1 MKTKLLLALMAC
13 MLVFSCKD
21 KDKDKDLE
29 LAKSQV
35 EKKIDNLC
43 GTWKIQSLRGGKV
56 SRNGIPLVEDCTGN
70 IIIERKKGS
79 EYEMF
84 ATATINGYEY
94 SCSITLLL
102 GDWQYSPFHG
112 SESYFQQN
120 LNLRFI
126 LTVPV
131 KDGITYDGRE
141 GYWWTYQFYAED
153 FTEDS
158 RTISASS
165 ITHSTNDK
173 PLYLRLEKI
182 RQ

>member
-21 KDKDKDLE
+21 KDKDIE
-29 LAKSQV
+29 FAKSQV

-43 GTWKIQSLRGGKV
+43 GTWKIQALRV
-56 SRNGIPLVEDCTGN
+56 YSSNGRRMEDNCTGN

-79 EYEMF
+79 EGEVF

-131 KDGITYDGRE
+131 KDGLIIDGHE
-141 GYWWTYQFYAED
+141 GYWLTEEFYAEY

-158 RTISASS
+158 RTIKASQRENQILS
-165 ITHSTNDK
+165 GERKDEIE
-173 PLYLRLEKI
+173 LVKI